1 MSTPP
6 IRSRCHGQRGNTAL
20 QTAVLAPA
28 MLVMAAII
36 IQGALWYHARDV
48 AIAAAEEGA
57 RVSAAQDGTSSAGR
71 TAAASF
77 AGRTG
82 AGFFNV
88 SSISATRSATSTTVV
103 VDGESPVLVPG
114 LHLTISQSATLPVE
128 RTT

>member
-1 MSTPP
+1 MTTP
-6 IRSRCHGQRGNTAL
+6 IRSRCRGQRGNAAL

-28 MLVMAAII
+28 MLVIAGII

-57 RVSAAQDGTSSAGR
+57 RVSAAQDGTSAAGR
-71 TAAASF
+71 SAASSF

-82 AGFFNV
+82 AGFFKV
-88 SSISATRSATSTTVV
+88 SSIAATRSATSTTVV
-103 VDGESPVLVPG
+103 VEGESMVLVPG